1 MPTKYDTNPLDPDFP
16 EKAKA
21 AAAGEETR
29 TLPYRGGETSQFP
42 PQPAETAPADEQ
54 RTRRFAEPEVSA
66 YSASTY
72 APPYNGQYVPVHY
85 PQQGFA
91 LEDSRKRRVTS
102 IGLPEHLVIAAC
114 YFPFYIGLVAGL
126 ILLLLTPKSEPKV
139 RFHAAQGLSAH
150 LGILAVSMIL
160 GAVTS
165 MTGGSLG
172 TTIFGVASFVALIIF
187 TIKAFRGSP
196 IYITPL
202 EDLTNWLEEKLGPVK

>member
-1 MPTKYDTNPLDPDFP
+1 MPTKYDTNPLDPNFP

-42 PQPAETAPADEQ
+42 PQPAETEPADEQ

-66 YSASTY
+66 YSASAY
-72 APPYNGQYVPVHY
+72 APPYTGRYVPVQY

-91 LEDSRKRRVTS
+91 LENARKRKVTS

-139 RFHAAQGLSAH
+139 RFHAAQGLSFY

-172 TTIFGVASFVALIIF
+172 TTIFSVASFVALIIF